1 MDLAAENGHGSSE
14 MVERESHRRMYNA
27 CDGVALEPPQPQAP
41 LLVPVLPSSA
51 PPAPPAVPSEAI
63 LVTPCAL

>member
-1 MDLAAENGHGSSE
+1 MEVDGQ
-14 MVERESHRRMYNA
+14 
-27 CDGVALEPPQPQAP
+27 GVALEPPQPQAP
-41 LLVPVLPSSA
+41 LFVPVLPSSA